1 MKNRLLTIAMVV
13 LSAVGMI
20 SCGNPAGPGEFI
32 LTKENI
38 DNYIIELANYE
49 GLTVAVSRNTFSDK
63 DVEEYAQY
71 YYDSVAKQTEG
82 MTDEEGNVVP
92 MTDQSVRMLDGEF
105 TSVNDYLV
113 FIRKTVKDFYE
124 ISYQN
129 DIVQEAITQVAV
141 NSTFAEELPE
151 GLIEKEKAFINE
163 QFSEIAANYSLSV
176 EDYLKYCDTSLEELA
191 EEYAKQELVCF
202 KIAKEEDLW
211 NGTDEEADQAVFDFI
226 VDVTKV
232 ME

>member
-20 SCGNPAGPGEFI
+20 SCGNPAEPGEFI

-38 DNYIIELANYE
+38 DNYIIELADYK
-49 GLTVAVSRNTFSDK
+49 GLTVSVEKDTFSDR

-71 YYDSVAKQTEG
+71 YFDSMASMTEG
-82 MTDEEGNVVP
+82 MTDENGNPVS
-92 MTDQSVRMLDGEF
+92 MTDESVKLLEGEF
-105 TSVNDYLV
+105 NSVNEYMV
-113 FIRKTVKDFYE
+113 FIRKTVGDFYD
-124 ISYQN
+124 ISFEN
-129 DIVQEAITQVAV
+129 DIVQEVISKVAE
-141 NSTFAEELPE
+141 NSTFAELPKE
-151 GLIEKEKAFINE
+151 FIGKEKAFINE

-176 EDYLKYCDTSLEELA
+176 EEYLKYCDTSLEELA

-211 NGTDEEADQAVFDFI
+211 NGTDEEVDQAVFDFI
-226 VDVTKV
+226 VDVTEV
-232 ME
+232 AE